1 MNFDKNT
8 MLLYSVTDRRWLSG
22 RTLYEDV
29 ERALSGGVTA
39 LQLREK
45 GLGFDDFLKEA
56 REISALC
63 KRYGVP
69 FIINDSVEV
78 AKAVGADGIH
88 VGQSDMECQKVRKTL
103 GEQVILGVS
112 AQTREQAI
120 AAVNAGADYLGVGA
134 VFQTGTKNDADFV
147 SFEALKSITSAV
159 NVPVCAIGGITADNM
174 VKLQDSGIDG
184 VALVSAIFAADDITK
199 ACKELLSASKQLF
212 SK

>member
-1 MNFDKNT
+1 MNCDKNT
-8 MLLYSVTDRRWLSG
+8 MLLYAVTDRRWTGG

-29 ERALSGGVTA
+29 EKALSGGVTA

-45 GLGFDDFLKEA
+45 DLPYDDFLKEA

-69 FIINDSVEV
+69 FIINDNVEI
-78 AKAVGADGIH
+78 AYAVKADGIH
-88 VGQSDMECQKVRKTL
+88 VGQSDMECRKVREAL

-112 AQTREQAI
+112 AGTREQAI

-147 SFEALKSITSAV
+147 SFDALKSITSAV
-159 NVPVCAIGGITADNM
+159 SVPVCAIGGITADNM
-174 VKLQDSGIDG
+174 VKLQGSGIDG
-184 VALVSAIFAADDITK
+184 VALVSAIFAADEITK
-199 ACKELLSASKQLF
+199 TCQELLNTSKRLF